1 MKMKLHE
8 RGSWLFWIIV
18 IGCASGWFGSDD
30 DTKEKVKTTI
40 TDTARTVQEEVVE
53 CPSPAIKYNVDAN
66 TDDVVKAPSATDL
79 IRVKDHITSAIYNA
93 SSTAAM
99 NGEFDL
105 TLQELYPKVEF
116 DKGTMEKVVVKK
128 VLGNH
133 MFFTFGGTDYITN
146 YDQSVGIVVSIEETE

>member
-1 MKMKLHE
+1 MKLHE
-8 RGSWLFWIIV
+8 KGSWFFWIIV
-18 IGCASGWFGSDD
+18 IGMVRGWFGSDD
-30 DTKEKVKTTI
+30 DTKEKVKTTVAN
-40 TDTARTVQEEVVE
+40 TAKTIQEEVVE
-53 CPSPAIKYNVDAN
+53 RTPPAIKYNVEVN
-66 TDDVVKAPSATDL
+66 TNDVVEAPSATDL
-79 IRVKDHITSAIYNA
+79 AKVKDHITSAIYNA

-116 DKGTMEKVVVKK
+116 DKGTMEKVAVKK

-146 YDQSVGIVVSIEETE
+146 YDQSVGIVVNIEETE